1 MKSLN
6 DIGPE
11 ASAPTQWAVLRTP
24 TPDHLGDELKQM
36 FGNLTAGPLP
46 DRMVQLADAL
56 EEAFRRGEL
65 FDPDSR
71 RAS

>member
-6 DIGPE
+6 NIGTE
-11 ASAPTQWAVLRTP
+11 APANRQWAIVRTP

-36 FGNLTAGPLP
+36 FGDLTAGPMP

-56 EEAFRRGEL
+56 EEAFLRGEL
-65 FDPDSR
+65 FDPEARQVS
-71 RAS
+71 

>member
-1 MKSLN
+1 MKSLEN
-6 DIGPE
+6 TGSE
-11 ASAPTQWAVLRTP
+11 TALTQQWAVLSP
-24 TPDHLGDELKQM
+24 HPDRLGDELKQM
-36 FGNLTAGPLP
+36 FGDLTAGPLP

-65 FDPDSR
+65 FDSSP